1 MNIFQQFIA
10 VSKYA
15 RWIPEENRRETW
27 SETVDRYWDWMSGHH
42 PVLEERSDIKDM
54 IKNMEIMPSMR
65 ALMTAGPAADRD
77 NTCIYN
83 CSYLEINDMRSF
95 SELMYVLMNG
105 TGVGYSVEE
114 HAISQLPVIPEI
126 KRNEDLFIV
135 PDDSKEG
142 WATGLHNL
150 ITALREGQHPT
161 WELHKIRPAGSRLKT
176 FGGRSSGPDPLDAV
190 FKFVTK
196 TFYNAQGRRL
206 TALECHD
213 ICCVIAQS
221 IVVGGVRR
229 SAMISLSDLS
239 NKEMAKCKSGSWWEG
254 SNFRS
259 LANNSAVYN
268 GRPSF
273 GEFVDE
279 WQSLYDSRSGER
291 GIFNRDGAKEQC
303 DWLGRD
309 PSINYG
315 LNPCAEILLRP
326 NQFCNLTEVIVKPD
340 DKISDIKRKIEAA
353 TILGTL
359 QSSFTNF
366 PFLQDEWKKNVEEER
381 LLGVSFT
388 GIYDNPIT
396 WGKEGLQVLA
406 GRLNKWRDYARKT
419 NKIWADKIGINPSAA
434 ITCVK
439 PSGTVSCLCDTSSG
453 IHPRFSR
460 HYIRRVR
467 IDKKDP
473 IYHMLKDQGVPHEDC
488 VLNPDHTVVFSF
500 PMQSSKNAKVAE
512 EITALEHLEL
522 WRVWRNHWCEHNPS
536 ITVNYSDD
544 EFLEIGSWVWNN
556 FQDIQGVSFLP
567 KIDHVYEQA
576 PFEEIDEVTYN
587 ILADRI
593 PFVNFNKLSEFEKED
608 NTKASQTLACTGG
621 SCEITEV

>member
-1 MNIFQQFIA
+1 M
-10 VSKYA
+10 
-15 RWIPEENRRETW
+15 
-27 SETVDRYWDWMSGHH
+27 
-42 PVLEERSDIKDM
+42 
-54 IKNMEIMPSMR
+54 
-65 ALMTAGPAADRD
+65 
-77 NTCIYN
+77 
-83 CSYLEINDMRSF
+83 
-95 SELMYVLMNG
+95 
-105 TGVGYSVEE
+105 
-114 HAISQLPVIPEI
+114 
-126 KRNEDLFIV
+126 
-135 PDDSKEG
+135 
-142 WATGLHNL
+142 
-150 ITALREGQHPT
+150 
-161 WELHKIRPAGSRLKT
+161 
-176 FGGRSSGPDPLDAV
+176 
-190 FKFVTK
+190 
-196 TFYNAQGRRL
+196 
-206 TALECHD
+206 
-213 ICCVIAQS
+213 
-221 IVVGGVRR
+221 
-229 SAMISLSDLS
+229 
-239 NKEMAKCKSGSWWEG
+239 
-254 SNFRS
+254 
-259 LANNSAVYN
+259 
-268 GRPSF
+268 
-273 GEFVDE
+273 
-279 WQSLYDSRSGER
+279 
-291 GIFNRDGAKEQC
+291 
-303 DWLGRD
+303 
-309 PSINYG
+309 
-315 LNPCAEILLRP
+315 NPCAEILLRP

-366 PFLQDEWKKNVEEER
+366 PFLSDEWKKNVEEER

-512 EITALEHLEL
+512 EVTALEHLEL

-556 FQDIQGVSFLP
+556 FDDIQGISFLP
-567 KIDHVYEQA
+567 KVDHVYEQA
-576 PFEEIDEVTYN
+576 PFEEIDEVGYN
-587 ILADRI
+587 VLADKI

-608 NTKASQTLACTGG
+608 NTKSSQTLACTGG
-621 SCEITEV
+621 SCEVTEV